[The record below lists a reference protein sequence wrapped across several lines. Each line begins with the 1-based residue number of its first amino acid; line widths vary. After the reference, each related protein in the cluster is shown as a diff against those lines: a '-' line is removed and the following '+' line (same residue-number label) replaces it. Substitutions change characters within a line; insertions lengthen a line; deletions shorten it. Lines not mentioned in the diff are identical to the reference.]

1 MDKELDKKVDYE
13 DFTPVDAEKFPV
25 FEDMG
30 EEQAR
35 AFKPILQNFIA
46 SYTQKSKDVSDE
58 IWLTQKL
65 TAELPEKSAEEIQ
78 SISREIVSSIA
89 TFDENLVS
97 INEACD
103 NGKTKEEWF
112 KEKVQES
119 CSGMGVNDYGNYLA
133 NIDRTLYQ
141 TNEQMLRTVQR
152 QDGGISQNVNLDGF
166 IAEQQHVNDFN
177 AQAALENRS
186 YRAYVQEPGETGY
199 AENSFDITIKDDAGK
214 IIHQYQSKFGKDS
227 ATTISLIKKGDY
239 HNQRILVPTEQLEDV
254 QKAFPDKTVTDHIGG
269 TDKVSTKSKGLTKA
283 DVKKQQFDAQNKNRI
298 KDVNWDTH
306 STSKLAIH
314 LGKNAAFTGA
324 LAARNAVGF
333 YLAKKVWNGEK
344 IKADEVLEV
353 ALKTGADTGIKVAAA
368 GALKV
373 ASEKGL
379 ISMIPKGTP
388 AGIIANIAAVGI
400 ENCKIIWQCIR
411 GEISP
416 LEAVDQ
422 MGRTTVSMTYGLAGA
437 SLGAEIGAAI
447 GSVIPVA
454 GTAIGGFIG
463 GTIGY
468 LAGSEYGQKIYE
480 GAKKVART
488 AKTVVT
494 AAYNTVKSVGN
505 AICSGAKSVAN
516 AVSNAA
522 TAAVNAVSNVASKAA
537 NFVRSIFS

>member
-1 MDKELDKKVDYE
+1 MSKTAENEIIAAAD
-13 DFTPVDAEKFPV
+13 EKFVV
-25 FEDMG
+25 FEGMG
-30 EEQAR
+30 ETEAR
-35 AFKPILQNFIA
+35 AFKPILQDFVT

-58 IWLTQKL
+58 VWLTQKL

-78 SISREIVSSIA
+78 SISREILSGIA
-89 TFDENLVS
+89 TFDENLAS

-103 NGKTKEEWF
+103 NGKTKEDWF
-112 KEKVQES
+112 KEKIQES
-119 CSGMGVNDYGNYLA
+119 CSGMSVNDYGNYLA

-141 TNEQMLRTVQR
+141 TNEQMIRAIQR
-152 QDGGISQNVNLDGF
+152 QDGGISQNPNLDGF

-177 AQAALENRS
+177 AQAALENQS
-186 YRAYVQEPGETGY
+186 YRAYVQEPSEGGY
-199 AENSFDITIKDDAGK
+199 AKNSFDITIKDASGK

-227 ATTISLIKKGDY
+227 AATISLIKKGDY
-239 HNQRILVPTEQLEDV
+239 HNQRILVPAEQLEDV

-269 TDKVSTKSKGLTKA
+269 TDKVSTKSESLTKA
-283 DVKKQQFDAQNKNRI
+283 AAKKQQFDAQNKNRI
-298 KDVNWDTH
+298 KDTNWNAH
-306 STSKLAIH
+306 NTSKLAIH
-314 LGKNAAFTGA
+314 LGKNAALTGSISA
-324 LAARNAVGF
+324 VNAAGF
-333 YLAKKVWNGEK
+333 YIAKKVWDGEE
-344 IKADEVLEV
+344 IKANEVVEV

-373 ASEKGL
+373 ASERGL

-400 ENCKIIWQCIR
+400 ENCKIIGRCIR

-416 LEAVDQ
+416 LEAIDE

-437 SLGAEIGAAI
+437 ATGAKIGMALGSI
-447 GSVIPVA
+447 IPVA

-468 LAGSEYGQKIYE
+468 MAGSKYGQAIYE
-480 GAKKVART
+480 GAKKIVTT

-494 AAYNTVKSVGN
+494 AAYNAVKSVGN
-505 AICSGAKSVAN
+505 AICSGVKSVAN

-522 TAAVNAVSNVASKAA
+522 TAVVNTVSNAVSKVG
-537 NFVRSIFS
+537 NFVSSLFS